1 MVKKAG
7 LMLIAFLSVAAVLG
21 FVVSA
26 PFGSSNDSESGGGDA
41 MRAPTSD
48 LGVIETEAAGGDTAG
63 ASSYA
68 ADEAAPLEVPGTAVG
83 ELPGLPPL
91 GQAVVKTA
99 DISVEVRKG
108 TFAQAFDEAS
118 LVAGTYGGYVES
130 SSVSG
135 AEARSGSL
143 LVRVPAARFD
153 EAMSD
158 LRALGTVTGESI
170 SGQVVTQDFIDLE
183 ARLLTWETQESVLL
197 GLMEQANSIDSML
210 RIQRELQDVQ
220 FRIEQIKG
228 ELRVLEDRTS
238 LSTIRLSMVETGTPI
253 AIRNDANAT
262 RPSLAEAW
270 GKALDGLLGVAYATI
285 VGLGYLVPLTA
296 LGLIAL
302 FGYRRV
308 SRRIQPQVP
317 SATA

>member
-1 MVKKAG
+1 MF
-7 LMLIAFLSVAAVLG
+7 IAFLAVAAVIG
-21 FVVSA
+21 FAVSR
-26 PFGSSNDSESGGGDA
+26 PFGGSQSSTGA
-41 MRAPTSD
+41 MRAPTAVA
-48 LGVIETEAAGGDTAG
+48 GNAEGGGDAG
-63 ASSYA
+63 ASTFA
-68 ADEAAPLEVPGTAVG
+68 ADAAPETLDSTGTAVG

-91 GQAVVKTA
+91 GQAVVKTG
-99 DISVEVRKG
+99 DLTVEVRKG
-108 TFAQAFDEAS
+108 SFSEAFDVAS

-135 AEARSGSL
+135 AEASSGTL
-143 LVRVPAARFD
+143 VVRVPAARFD

-158 LRALGTVTGESI
+158 LRALGTVTNESI
-170 SGQVVTQDFIDLE
+170 SGQVVTQDFVDLE
-183 ARLLTWETQESVLL
+183 ARLRTWETQESVLL
-197 GLMEQANSIDSML
+197 GLMDQATSIDATL

-238 LSTIRLSMVETGTPI
+238 LSTIHLSMVETGVPLVTV
-253 AIRNDANAT
+253 DAKGST

-296 LGLIAL
+296 LGLIVW

-308 SRRIQPQVP
+308 SRRAVP
-317 SATA
+317 KVATPAV

>member
-21 FVVSA
+21 FVVSR
-26 PFGSSNDSESGGGDA
+26 PFGGNEQAAEGPAARAPSYDVGVAEAGSGGND
-41 MRAPTSD
+41 
-48 LGVIETEAAGGDTAG
+48 AGGE
-63 ASSYA
+63 SSYA
-68 ADEAAPLEVPGTAVG
+68 ADEAAPLEVTGTAVS

-91 GQAVVKTA
+91 GQSVVKTA

-118 LVAGTYGGYVES
+118 LVAGTYGGYVEAS
-130 SSVSG
+130 SMSG
-135 AEARSGSL
+135 ADARSGSL
-143 LVRVPAARFD
+143 IVRVPAERFD

-158 LRALGTVTGESI
+158 LRGLGTVTGESI
-170 SGQVVTQDFIDLE
+170 TGQVVTQDFIDLE
-183 ARLLTWETQESVLL
+183 ARLRTWQTQEAVLL
-197 GLMEQANSIDSML
+197 GLMEQASSIDTTL

-238 LSTIRLSMVETGTPI
+238 LSTIRLSMVETGAPI
-253 AIRNDANAT
+253 AIQSDANDA

-270 GKALDGLLGVAYATI
+270 EKAIDGLLGVAYATI
-285 VGLGYLVPLTA
+285 VGLGYLVPITA
-296 LGLIAL
+296 LGLVAW
-302 FGYRRV
+302 FGYRRI
-308 SRRIQPQVP
+308 SRRVQPQTP
-317 SATA
+317 SAAA

>member
-1 MVKKAG
+1 MIKKAG
-7 LMLIAFLSVAAVLG
+7 LVFVAFLAVAAMIGFAVTGSLG
-21 FVVSA
+21 
-26 PFGSSNDSESGGGDA
+26 GSSADSGGGPTA
-41 MRAPTSD
+41 ARAPTAD
-48 LGVIETEAAGGDTAG
+48 VALGPVEEGGADGEAT
-63 ASSYA
+63 YA
-68 ADEAAPLEVPGTAVG
+68 ADTDATLSSSGAAVS
-83 ELPGLPPL
+83 ELPGLPTL

-130 SSVSG
+130 SSMAG

-143 LVRVPAARFD
+143 VVRVPSDRFD

-183 ARLLTWETQESVLL
+183 ARLRTWETQEAVLL
-197 GLMEQANSIDSML
+197 GLMADANTIDTTL

-228 ELRVLEDRTS
+228 ELRVLEDRTALAS
-238 LSTIRLSMVETGTPI
+238 IRMSMVETGVPI
-253 AIRNDANAT
+253 ALEQRPTDS

-270 GKALDGLLGVAYATI
+270 EKALDGFLGVAYATV
-285 VGLGYLVPLTA
+285 VGLGYLIPITA
-296 LGLIAL
+296 LAL
-302 FGYRRV
+302 VAWFAFRRV
-308 SRRIQPQVP
+308 SRRVQAQAP

>member
-7 LMLIAFLSVAAVLG
+7 LMLVAFLSVAAVLG
-21 FVVSA
+21 FVVSR
-26 PFGSSNDSESGGGDA
+26 PFGGSREAASGGGDA
-41 MRAPTSD
+41 MRAPSND
-48 LGVIETEAAGGDTAG
+48 VGVIEAETATSGAAG

-68 ADEAAPLEVPGTAVG
+68 ADETALLEVPGTAVG

-228 ELRVLEDRTS
+228 QLRVLEDRTS
-238 LSTIRLSMVETGTPI
+238 LSTIRLSMVETGAPI
-253 AIRNDANAT
+253 AIQNDRSDA

-270 GKALDGLLGVAYATI
+270 EKAVDGLLGVAYATI

-296 LGLIAL
+296 LGLIAWL
-302 FGYRRV
+302 GYRRI
-308 SRRIQPQVP
+308 SRRVQPQAP
-317 SATA
+317 SAAA